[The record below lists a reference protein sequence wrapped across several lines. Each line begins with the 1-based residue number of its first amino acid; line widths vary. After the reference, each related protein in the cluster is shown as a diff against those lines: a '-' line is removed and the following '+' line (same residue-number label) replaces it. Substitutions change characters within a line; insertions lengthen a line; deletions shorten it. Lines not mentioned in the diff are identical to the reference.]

1 MHHRQRTIL
10 LSSALLVATMI
21 SVAIFPSCSH
31 QRPLKERFQAQLDS
45 LHLHYR
51 FPGATAAYVLP
62 DGTVE
67 DFAVGLADIEQEKPM
82 TPQSRMLAA
91 SIGKT
96 FVGATLLALAAD
108 GLLSLD
114 DPVSKWLG
122 DQPWFGRLPNHESIT
137 LRQLL
142 NHTSGIPNH
151 VESEQFALA
160 FSERWQLVD
169 NPFSREELIGFV
181 LDQPPLFP
189 AGEAWYYSDTGYLLL
204 GLVIERATGYRWYD
218 EVVRR
223 FLQPLNLSRT
233 TSSDRVDLPGLAAG
247 YMVEENSF
255 GLPPKTTSAPGRM
268 VWNPGIEWSGGGF
281 VSNSKDLAVWGK
293 MLYEGRAMEGNYLD
307 DLLASVPVADT
318 DSGTSYGLAVAVH
331 TGGPFGPTYGHGGW
345 IPGYIS
351 SLRYYPEYDICIAFQ
366 INTDIGIVD
375 HSEPVVEDMEERL
388 AEIVVA
394 AARQDKSGD

>member
-1 MHHRQRTIL
+1 MKSCCQTKL
-10 LSSALLVATMI
+10 LSLSTLSFIFLMVFYN
-21 SVAIFPSCSH
+21 SVFSNG
-31 QRPLKERFQAQLDS
+31 LDLNTKFQAELEA
-45 LHLHYR
+45 LHAQYR
-51 FPGATAAYVLP
+51 FPGATAAFILP
-62 DGTVE
+62 DGTV
-67 DFAVGLADIEQEKPM
+67 DVFAVGLADVELGIPM
-82 TPQSRMLAA
+82 VPESRMLAA

-96 FVGATLLALAAD
+96 FVGATVAALAEE

-122 DQPWFGRLPNHESIT
+122 DRAWFGRLPNHEFIT

-151 VESEQFALA
+151 VEGEQFALA
-160 FSERWQLVD
+160 FSKRWQLID
-169 NPFSREELIGFV
+169 NPFSEEELIGFV
-181 LDQPPLFP
+181 LDQPPLFA
-189 AGEAWYYSDTGYLLL
+189 AGEDWYYSDTGYLLL
-204 GLVIERATGYRWYD
+204 GLVIEKVTGHRWYG

-223 FLQPLNLSRT
+223 FLEPLNLSRT
-233 TSSDRVDLPGLAAG
+233 KPSDRVDLPGLAAG
-247 YMVEENSF
+247 YMAEENPF

-268 VWNPGIEWSGGGF
+268 VWNPRIEWSGGGF

-293 MLYEGRAMEGNYLD
+293 ILYEGRAMEGDYLD
-307 DLLASVPVADT
+307 DLLTSVSVADT
-318 DSGTSYGLAVAVH
+318 DPSTSYGLAVAVH

-345 IPGYIS
+345 IPGYTS
-351 SLRYYPEYDICIAFQ
+351 SLRYYPEYHICIAFQ

-375 HSEPVVEDMEERL
+375 HSEPVVEDMERRL